1 MLSRK
6 EYQRLEKWSFSSLRG
21 MVVVS
26 LVLHLMSGGLFLLL
40 SSWASPPPKRSYS
53 AYRVNL
59 VTLPTRTG
67 EQQTTSFGKPEA
79 DSSSATQDSRHAQ
92 PQQESASISVIS
104 KGETPPDRESTFSQE
119 TKPLKETKT
128 SESKTVQPEQGK
140 ETAKISPPE
149 GLKTKGKEI
158 TPAETKNRTRAE
170 KKNDLKPKEEKA
182 STNKEK
188 SPSPPTQQAQKQVS
202 PLKRENQK
210 TTEAQKNPKEEKTSA
225 AVEMKKASHNEGTK
239 PAEKSSS
246 GTPAQETSSQA
257 GQITTPSPAPS
268 AGTEQGTGGQAR
280 FSLNEGSS
288 ETGSTGGVAVDKV
301 DFPFLY
307 YLRIIEQKISQH
319 WTPPANAWRS
329 GPEKRVVIGFQIQ
342 RDGRIVKPVIK
353 ESSGIEF
360 FDQTAVRA
368 VLSADPL
375 PPLPSEFAKDYLD
388 VYFGFT
394 LADTR

>member
-6 EYQRLEKWSFSSLRG
+6 EYQRLEKWNFSSLRG

-26 LVLHLMSGGLFLLL
+26 LVLHLVSGGLFLLL

-59 VTLPTRTG
+59 VTLPAGTG
-67 EQQTTSFGKPEA
+67 EQHTTSSGKPEA
-79 DSSSATQDSRHAQ
+79 DSSSATQDSRHGQ
-92 PQQESASISVIS
+92 PQKESASVSVIS
-104 KGETPPDRESTFSQE
+104 KGEIPPDQESTFSQE
-119 TKPLKETKT
+119 TKPRKETKT

-140 ETAKISPPE
+140 ETAKISPTE
-149 GLKTKGKEI
+149 KSKIKGKEI
-158 TPAETKNRTRAE
+158 KPAETKNRTRAE

-182 STNKEK
+182 STDKEK
-188 SPSPPTQQAQKQVS
+188 SSSPPTQQAQKQAS
-202 PLKRENQK
+202 THQGENQK
-210 TTEAQKNPKEEKTSA
+210 TTEAQKNPKGEKTA
-225 AVEMKKASHNEGTK
+225 AVEMKKAPHSEGTK

-257 GQITTPSPAPS
+257 GQITTPSPSPS
-268 AGTEQGTGGQAR
+268 TGTEQGTGEQAR
-280 FSLNEGSS
+280 FSLHEGGS